1 MRSRTRG
8 PPGSIG
14 WSVIYKMVGRRP
26 PDSKPTGPGRV
37 GPAGPG
43 RKPQPGSRRKAPE
56 PRAPSGSYESVGRR
70 AREPEVEPARAARA
84 GRRPEWLHERL
95 MAHAGSRT
103 ESRSRL
109 ADALAGG
116 RGHPRGLWGRL
127 ADSEGRWSQGDMAAG
142 RAGPGPLARPRSAR
156 AWNRTPT
163 TRMDRARGNS
173 PDGVPSVARRGC
185 WSGPGRA
192 GPGPRPMIADWRL
205 QARSFR
211 TCYRRLAAL
220 ASLALARLAGLSY
233 VLSGDADGG
242 GAALR
247 VTRADVKQGQEKVSG
262 LLARSNH

>member
-1 MRSRTRG
+1 MGRPLSQTSGRSSGHGSAADEVGPGAPGARAAALRTVRAAGHVGDNSGSSCAAVGRPYTRHHFAGPVTPHRMRSRTRG

-26 PDSKPTGPGRV
+26 PDSEPTGPGRV

-116 RGHPRGLWGRL
+116 RGHPRGLL
-127 ADSEGRWSQGDMAAG
+127 
-142 RAGPGPLARPRSAR
+142 GPL
-156 AWNRTPT
+156 
-163 TRMDRARGNS
+163 G
-173 PDGVPSVARRGC
+173 
-185 WSGPGRA
+185 
-192 GPGPRPMIADWRL
+192 
-205 QARSFR
+205 
-211 TCYRRLAAL
+211 
-220 ASLALARLAGLSY
+220 
-233 VLSGDADGG
+233 
-242 GAALR
+242 
-247 VTRADVKQGQEKVSG
+247 
-262 LLARSNH
+262 